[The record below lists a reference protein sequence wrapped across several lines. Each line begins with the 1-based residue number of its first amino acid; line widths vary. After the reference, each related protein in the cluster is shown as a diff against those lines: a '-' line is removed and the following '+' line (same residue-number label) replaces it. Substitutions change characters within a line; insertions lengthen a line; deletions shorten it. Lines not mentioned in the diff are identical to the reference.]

1 MKEACVPWLDVRW
14 LTQGVLLKLPPV
26 THTVCSDA
34 STQGWGRLSDS
45 VGRPSLRSMPRT
57 AQGESHYSFGRPSL
71 RSMPERLKVVHIIP
85 SGDQVSGQC
94 PERLKVNHI
103 ILSGDQVSGQWPE
116 RLKVNH
122 INWLEMRAIALV
134 LRHFLPVIRNSHVML
149 HTVNTTVAAYIHRQG
164 GDKVPILDG
173 GGLGSPQLGSEKQ
186 RDAISFSHKRQ
197 PERYSRQAQK
207 KGSSYAHRVVLSPVS
222 DRSHQ
227 TDVGDPVYRPV
238 CHGGKNFKFPVYVSP
253 CPDFQAWA
261 VDALSL
267 SWDGM
272 FAYAFPPSPL
282 IPKVLQKIQT
292 TQCRVILVAPL
303 WPSRSW
309 FSLLTSRLYDFP
321 RKVPAKFDL
330 LKQPK
335 STIFCKNVQSKNLH
349 VWPFPGRLSHQN
361 TFQISVGQNCRS

>member
-34 STQGWGRLSDS
+34 STQGWGWSSDS
-45 VGRPSLRSMPRT
+45 VGRPSLRSMPRTAQGESHYSFGRPSLRSMPRT

-134 LRHFLPVIRNSHVML
+134 LRHFLPVIQNSHVML

-197 PERYSRQAQK
+197 PERHSRQAQK

-238 CHGGKNFKFPVYVSP
+238 CHGGKISNSP
-253 CPDFQAWA
+253 CTF
-261 VDALSL
+261 L
-267 SWDGM
+267 
-272 FAYAFPPSPL
+272 
-282 IPKVLQKIQT
+282 
-292 TQCRVILVAPL
+292 
-303 WPSRSW
+303 
-309 FSLLTSRLYDFP
+309 
-321 RKVPAKFDL
+321 PA
-330 LKQPK
+330 
-335 STIFCKNVQSKNLH
+335 
-349 VWPFPGRLSHQN
+349 R
-361 TFQISVGQNCRS
+361 TFRHGQWMH